1 MPHPFADRWNHSS
14 HYYPMIDALV
24 PSSARRVLDI
34 GCGDGTLARY
44 LTRPGRTVH
53 GVDVDAAVLP
63 ATGPGTV
70 FAVGSAEALAHGP
83 ASMDAVTMVMVL
95 HHVDTR
101 RALAEVRRVL
111 RPGGTA
117 VVLGFG
123 ADATPV
129 DRLWSTRDVVVHR
142 WLSRRRRFWEP
153 RVAVAEPALTW
164 RQTRALLAAELPG
177 GRYRR
182 LPLWRY
188 RYVWTAPA

>member
-1 MPHPFADRWNHSS
+1 MPHPFADRWNHNS
-14 HYYPMIDALV
+14 HYYPMIGALV
-24 PSSARRVLDI
+24 PASARRVLDL
-34 GCGDGTLARY
+34 GCGDGTLVRHLA
-44 LTRPGRTVH
+44 RPGRTVH
-53 GVDVDAAVLP
+53 GLDIDAAVLP
-63 ATGPGTV
+63 ETEPGVV
-70 FAVGSAEALAHGP
+70 FEVGSAEQLAHP
-83 ASMDAVTMVMVL
+83 RASMDAVTMVMVL
-95 HHVDTR
+95 HHVDAQ

-123 ADATPV
+123 NDATPA

-142 WLSRRRRFWEP
+142 WLARRRTRWEP
-153 RVAVAEPALTW
+153 PVAVADPALTW
-164 RQTRALLAAELPG
+164 RQTRTLLAAELPG